1 MRHQKDKPSLSESF
15 MGWLMGEDKTTED
28 MSSEAKV
35 IEVRLR
41 IIKTLKQRG
50 LAEDALLLRRV
61 ARAPA
66 LEDLWYLRPD
76 ILQTLSAL
84 HGEAKARGIMTVDI
98 TPLFAGSLPAQL
110 LKQNRVRRKTHHGA

>member
-15 MGWLMGEDKTTED
+15 MGWLMGEDKSTDD

-50 LAEDALLLRRV
+50 LAEGAQLLQRV
-61 ARAPA
+61 ARSPA
-66 LEDLWYLRPD
+66 MEDLWYLRPD
-76 ILQTLSAL
+76 IMQMLTAL
-84 HGEAKARGIMTVDI
+84 HGEAKAGSIMKADI
-98 TPLFAGSLPAQL
+98 TPLFEGSLPAQL
-110 LKQNRVRRKTHHGA
+110 LKQHRVRGKTRHGA